1 MGKKTAASEGR
12 SAGAR
17 LHAVPGLEEVEMAA
31 DSVGT
36 RRQRARCHA
45 SGAQGG
51 NRDGTAAGVGGVTSQ
66 LARRVEYRLGDVGLF
81 DRETWL
87 FINSFAPWLAA
98 LGTVLAV
105 IVSLRL
111 ARRISRPDIRVF
123 ISLISLFGQ
132 EIPKKVFVQINAVN
146 HSRKAVVN
154 TIAWWS
160 WRPLGFGRRKQGW
173 IVLPQ
178 HDPHS
183 TTLPC
188 ELDFGKEAS
197 FFFPIDTFHE
207 SWEVVT
213 RTRR

>member
-1 MGKKTAASEGR
+1 M
-12 SAGAR
+12 
-17 LHAVPGLEEVEMAA
+17 
-31 DSVGT
+31 
-36 RRQRARCHA
+36 
-45 SGAQGG
+45 
-51 NRDGTAAGVGGVTSQ
+51 
-66 LARRVEYRLGDVGLF
+66 F

-123 ISLISLFGQ
+123 IRLISLFGQ
-132 EIPKKVFVQINAVN
+132 EIPKKFFVQIDAVN

-173 IVLPQ
+173 IVLPL

-197 FFFPIDTFHE
+197 FFFPFDAVHE
-207 SWEVVT
+207 SWKSLLEHVDDSKFLWLTVRLLRVGVVT
-213 RTRR
+213 STDQYFGARLNQRMLGAIRSARRVNG